1 MANKNLVIK
10 IDVDGNGVT
19 SAFKVMQEEAGKVKK
34 AVETIG
40 STQAIELLKKSINS
54 IAPAL
59 QQQNKYLQEFQAK
72 LDKLNAS
79 TMPEILKPSSA
90 ARSASAY
97 DKKLSPLL
105 GQIQEAIAQLNL
117 LDRKLA
123 NTIGLKLGKD
133 FTGGANLKQTLITQN
148 AGSASG
154 EQADAWIAAAKKQ
167 QEDRL
172 KEISLLNRTLGNA
185 ETKGLEEWNKQSVL
199 RDENFAK
206 NLQKFEAEQIAK
218 RAKQQQELAA
228 FHQQANANIVATGI
242 DPAGLQHRQR
252 QSDIEEAFRRA
263 DERNAQV
270 ERRLQA
276 QSEARQNR
284 IISARTALQGTGQ
297 DTQQIQLEV
306 ARDNAIRIDGERSYR
321 ARRAEYALQSFNA
334 ERRLEEQLASIRTQA
349 ASGTLRAPQ
358 ATTQR
363 NAAMASYREAL
374 GNLPDLNEPIR
385 QHQSLFLRV
394 GALTAAYRILNTAIS
409 TVTSGITSIPK
420 VGIELDAARASLEA
434 TMGSVA
440 GAESALKALN
450 AEANRTGINIS
461 TLRQNFAG
469 FQASTSLAGAS
480 LESTWGMFTNLNTV
494 ITGLH
499 LTADKANGVFLA
511 MAQIF
516 NKGRVQSEELVKQ
529 LGNLL
534 PGAFASFA
542 ASMDILPSELS
553 RRMKAGMVMANDVG
567 KNGKTVMEN
576 FIQFYTTKFA
586 PAFAVASQGVNAN
599 FERMDTSFTH
609 LGEAIYAR
617 MQPSLLSVIKTITSV
632 TDSITGLVNGTN
644 QMSDAMSATLAA
656 ASVVAT
662 TGLVGLALQIGS
674 TTVVAKG
681 LQVVLSSFSPL
692 AAGITLVAT
701 AFGLIATKA
710 MEASK
715 NVSAV
720 GKAYEAQKAA
730 EDKIRAE
737 ADARKTPTTLDVAL
751 ENDPAYATY
760 NKQLNDLK
768 KQRNNSTEK
777 VKSYS
782 QSNPLLESAKLLPE
796 FLLNRAENVSNKFG
810 EPAANFIT
818 GIGNLT
824 IPSMKQK
831 HLKELADNDKDLEV
845 KITADRDKAAKRVAE
860 EFAETEKER
869 KKTLD
874 TQQQAALDEAN
885 LILKKTE
892 VLEAPPKSAEEARLK
907 AIAKYAKD
915 WKDELKAA
923 KEKVALHKEFEAR
936 KAKATAEG
944 IPFGEKW
951 NELPETHQANLQTIA
966 NIEQGRQP
974 FIDSKV
980 KEVTDSLASKAKIAT
995 SQEAR
1000 VDFKE
1005 NERDIRSLGKTTK
1018 EQLSSLDTL
1027 YKDNKLSIYTYYAD
1041 TLNIQLQ
1048 ALDKKK
1054 ALYEQERQV
1063 AFKANNDVKAADLL
1077 GRISDIE
1084 AEKETAKENIIQ
1096 KKTADLDAY
1105 NQQLQQVL
1113 AEEQKLKG
1121 NLVESALTTYKEAHK
1136 DFLEKAQLTANY
1148 QGNDPEMLK
1157 AKAQALAGIGAVK
1170 TGETHAGYNAS
1181 LSEIEKSSNLIMKQ
1195 HTERRQTIDSMRESG
1210 AYSPMFAQMQLMKE
1224 NKQVIEDYTRELE
1237 KAQEEQDKLI
1247 AKGEKPAEQ
1256 DQLRMQTLKSQL
1268 TMLKKESQ
1276 SMSDT
1281 IVNNMGKAFD
1291 SSFANLITGASG
1303 GRMAFRQFAISVEQ
1317 DLANIAAAEIRS
1329 AIFNSLGLTS
1339 ATGVGGGGLL
1349 KMLGGAFTSVLGGVM
1364 GSGLGMSGSASQNAA
1379 LSKSILATKTT
1390 GTMFANGGMLK
1401 SSDLSQY
1408 SGSLVSSPTLFKFAN
1423 GSNTGLMGEAG
1434 AEFILPAA
1442 KMANGKMGV
1451 RAVGGNTG
1459 SNVAIKNINI
1469 TVQQAANAT
1478 PAQQG
1483 EVIATHMRKHLV
1495 TLIQQQTAN
1504 NLRSGNLLNPTQMQ
1518 VGL

>member
-40 STQAIELLKKSINS
+40 STQAIEILKKSVNS

-59 QQQNKYLQEFQAK
+59 QQQTKYLQEFQAK

-79 TMPEILKPSSA
+79 AMPEILKPSSA
-90 ARSASAY
+90 ARSAAAY

-105 GQIQEAIAQLNL
+105 GQIQEAIAQLDL
-117 LDRKLA
+117 LDKKLA

-133 FTGGANLKQTLITQN
+133 FTGGTNLKQTLITKN

-218 RAKQQQELAA
+218 RAKQQQALAD

-242 DPAGLQHRQR
+242 DPVGLKHQQR
-252 QSDIEEAFRRA
+252 QSDLEETFRRA
-263 DERNAQV
+263 DERNAQI

-284 IISARTALQGTGQ
+284 IVSARTALQGTGQ

-334 ERRLEEQLASIRTQA
+334 ERRLEEQLASIRVQA

-385 QHQSLFLRV
+385 QHQNLFLRV
-394 GALTAAYRILNTAIS
+394 GALTAAYRILNTVIS
-409 TVTSGITSIPK
+409 TVTSGIRNIPK

-576 FIQFYTTKFA
+576 FIQFYATKFA

-609 LGEAIYAR
+609 LGEAIYTK
-617 MQPSLLSVIKTITSV
+617 MQPSLLSIVKNITSV

-644 QMSDAMSATLAA
+644 QMSDAMSGILAA
-656 ASVVAT
+656 ASFAAT
-662 TGLVGLALQIGS
+662 AGLVGLALQIGS
-674 TTVVAKG
+674 TTFVAKG

-692 AAGITLVAT
+692 AIGIATVAT
-701 AFGLIATKA
+701 SFGLIATKA

-715 NVSAV
+715 NVSSVREAF
-720 GKAYEAQKAA
+720 EAQKAA

-737 ADARKTPTTLDVAL
+737 AEARKTPTVLEVAL
-751 ENDPAYATY
+751 ENDPVYTE
-760 NKQLNDLK
+760 KQRLLADLDK
-768 KQRNNSTEK
+768 KQSQKLASSKGRSMFQTISADNAEESYNTF
-777 VKSYS
+777 VK
-782 QSNPLLESAKLLPE
+782 PT
-796 FLLNRAENVSNKFG
+796 
-810 EPAANFIT
+810 ANFVT
-818 GIGNLT
+818 GIGNLV
-824 IPSMKQK
+824 IPSMKQA
-831 HLKELADNDKDLEV
+831 HLKAMEEDDKKLRTE
-845 KITADRDKAAKRVAE
+845 IIAERDKAAARVKE
-860 EFAETEKER
+860 EFAEKEKEH

-885 LILKKTE
+885 LTLKKTE

-907 AIAKYAKD
+907 AIAKYDKD
-915 WKDELKAA
+915 WKAELKVA
-923 KEKVALHKEFEAR
+923 KEKVALHNEFEAR
-936 KAKATAEG
+936 KAKAMAEG
-944 IPFGEKW
+944 VPFGENW
-951 NELPETHQANLQTIA
+951 NELPETHQANLQTIS

-980 KEVTDSLASKAKIAT
+980 KEVTDRLASKAKVAT
-995 SQEAR
+995 SQESR

-1063 AFKANNDVKAADLL
+1063 AVKANNDVKAADLL

-1084 AEKETAKENIIQ
+1084 AEKETTKENIIQ
-1096 KKTADLDAY
+1096 KKTADLEAY
-1105 NQQLQQVL
+1105 NQQLQEVL
-1113 AEEQKLKG
+1113 AEEQKFKG

-1157 AKAQALAGIGAVK
+1157 AKTQALAGIGAVK
-1170 TGETHAGYNAS
+1170 TGETHAGYDAS
-1181 LSEIEKSSNLIMKQ
+1181 LSEIEKSSNLLMKQ
-1195 HTERRQTIDSMRESG
+1195 HTESRQTIDSMRESG

-1224 NKQVIEDYTRELE
+1224 NKQIIEDYTRELE
-1237 KAQEEQDKLI
+1237 KAQVEQDKLI

-1256 DQLRMQTLKSQL
+1256 DQLRMQTLKNQL

-1364 GSGLGMSGSASQNAA
+1364 GSGLGVTEAAGNSASFSSTMN
-1379 LSKSILATKTT
+1379 SKDFWGASKYAD
-1390 GTMFANGGMLK
+1390 GGMLK
-1401 SSDLSQY
+1401 SSDLSQH
-1408 SGSLVSSPTLFKFAN
+1408 SGSLVNSPTFFKFAN

-1434 AEFILPAA
+1434 PEFVLPAA
-1442 KMANGKMGV
+1442 KMSNGKMGV

-1483 EVIATHMRKHLV
+1483 EAIATQMRKHLV

>member
-19 SAFKVMQEEAGKVKK
+19 SAFKVMQEEAGNVKK

-40 STQAIELLKKSINS
+40 STQAIEILKKSVNS

-59 QQQNKYLQEFQAK
+59 QQQTKYLQEFQAK

-79 TMPEILKPSSA
+79 AMPEIFKPSSA

-105 GQIQEAIAQLNL
+105 GQIQEAIAQLDL
-117 LDRKLA
+117 LDKKLA

-133 FTGGANLKQTLITQN
+133 FTGGTNLKQTLITQN
-148 AGSASG
+148 AGNASG
-154 EQADAWIAAAKKQ
+154 EQADAWIASAKKQ

-218 RAKQQQELAA
+218 RAKQQQELEA

-242 DPAGLQHRQR
+242 DPVGLQHQQR
-252 QSDIEEAFRRA
+252 QSDLEETFRRA
-263 DERNAQV
+263 DERNAQI

-284 IISARTALQGTGQ
+284 IVSARTALQGTGQ

-334 ERRLEEQLASIRTQA
+334 ERRLEEQLASIRAQA

-385 QHQSLFLRV
+385 QHQNLFLRV
-394 GALTAAYRILNTAIS
+394 GALTAAYRILNTVIS
-409 TVTSGITSIPK
+409 TVTSGITNIPK

-609 LGEAIYAR
+609 LGEAIYTK
-617 MQPSLLSVIKTITSV
+617 MQPSLLSAIKNITSV

-644 QMSDAMSATLAA
+644 QMSDAMSGILAA
-656 ASVVAT
+656 ASFAAT

-674 TTVVAKG
+674 TTFVAKG

-692 AAGITLVAT
+692 AIGIAAVAT
-701 AFGLIATKA
+701 SFGLIAAKA

-715 NVSAV
+715 NVSSVREAF
-720 GKAYEAQKAA
+720 EAQKAA

-737 ADARKTPTTLDVAL
+737 AEARKTPTNLEVAL
-751 ENDPAYATY
+751 ENDHVYA
-760 NKQLNDLK
+760 D
-768 KQRNNSTEK
+768 KQRLLAELDEK
-777 VKSYS
+777 QSKKAAVKGRSIF
-782 QSNPLLESAKLLPE
+782 QAISADNFVK
-796 FLLNRAENVSNKFG
+796 
-810 EPAANFIT
+810 PAANFALEMHDVVKPAANFVT
-818 GIGNLT
+818 GIGNLV
-824 IPSMKQK
+824 IPSMKQA
-831 HLKELADNDKDLEV
+831 HLKALEEDDKKLRTELIEA
-845 KITADRDKAAKRVAE
+845 RDKAATRVKE
-860 EFAETEKER
+860 EFAENEKER

-885 LILKKTE
+885 LTLKKTE

-907 AIAKYAKD
+907 AIAKYDKE

-936 KAKATAEG
+936 KAKAMVEG
-944 IPFGEKW
+944 VPFGENW
-951 NELPETHQANLQTIA
+951 NELPETHQANLQTIS

-980 KEVTDSLASKAKIAT
+980 KEVTDSLASKAKVAT
-995 SQEAR
+995 SQESR

-1063 AFKANNDVKAADLL
+1063 AVKANNDVKAADLL

-1096 KKTADLDAY
+1096 KKTADLEAY

-1148 QGNDPEMLK
+1148 QGSDPEMLK

-1224 NKQVIEDYTRELE
+1224 NKQVIEDYTKELE

-1256 DQLRMQTLKSQL
+1256 DQLRIQTLKSQL

-1339 ATGVGGGGLL
+1339 ATGIGGGGLL

-1364 GSGLGMSGSASQNAA
+1364 GSGLRVSEAAGNSASFSSTMN
-1379 LSKSILATKTT
+1379 SKNFWGASKYAD
-1390 GTMFANGGMLK
+1390 GGMLK
-1401 SSDLSQY
+1401 SSDLSQH
-1408 SGSLVSSPTLFKFAN
+1408 SGSLVNSPTLFKFAN

-1434 AEFILPAA
+1434 PEFILPAA

-1483 EVIATHMRKHLV
+1483 EAIATHMRKHLV